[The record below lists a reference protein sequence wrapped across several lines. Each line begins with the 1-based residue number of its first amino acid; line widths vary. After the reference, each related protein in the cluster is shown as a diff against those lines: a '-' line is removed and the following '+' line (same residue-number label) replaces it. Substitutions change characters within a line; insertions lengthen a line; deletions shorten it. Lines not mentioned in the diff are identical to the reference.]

1 VKHEEEEDWSTR
13 ITMSAHVK
21 FILVGGAVLMCAI
34 ALDSSLE
41 LSKQLAAELFA
52 SRTEYDADADALKK
66 VADRVKSEEVFFC
79 FLD

>member
-1 VKHEEEEDWSTR
+1 
-13 ITMSAHVK
+13 MSAYVK
-21 FILVGGAVLMCAI
+21 LILVVGAVVICAI
-34 ALDSSLE
+34 ALGLSLGP
-41 LSKQLAAELFA
+41 SKQLTAELFA